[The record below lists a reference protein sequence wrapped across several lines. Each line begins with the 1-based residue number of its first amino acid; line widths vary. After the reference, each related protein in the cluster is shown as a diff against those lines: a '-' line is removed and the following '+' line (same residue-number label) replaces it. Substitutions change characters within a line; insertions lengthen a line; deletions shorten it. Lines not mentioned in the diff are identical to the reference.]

1 MSSSPGSAGASG
13 PPPST
18 PPDDRP
24 PPPKRAATRRRLWF
38 VLRWAIG
45 IGAAAVALD
54 AVFGRA
60 NELSGAVGMLEHLSW
75 IWAMVALVAEFGSI
89 VAFAGLQGCLLA
101 AGGLDLGMGPLTGIT
116 LAANS
121 IQNSLPVGP
130 AWSTVYAFRQFRAHG
145 ADSVLAWW
153 TLLISA
159 VVAFSA
165 LGAIA
170 LVGLALAQGQAASF
184 DLVEGILG
192 FAAVAVLVVLAA
204 RHGVL
209 RGPLRT
215 ATVAVVRF
223 LQAVVRYPRGEP
235 GEIVDLAMDRVRA
248 VRLSRGSLASS
259 FGWAAA
265 NWLLDLGCLA
275 IAFAAVHSPVPWR
288 GLLLA
293 YGAAQLA
300 ANLPVT
306 PGGLG
311 VVEGS
316 LTIALVFYGGAHAA
330 TVAAVLLYRIISFWL
345 LLPVG
350 WAAALIIRL
359 RRPAPQSME
368 KVP

>member
-1 MSSSPGSAGASG
+1 
-13 PPPST
+13 
-18 PPDDRP
+18 
-24 PPPKRAATRRRLWF
+24 
-38 VLRWAIG
+38 VLRWALG
-45 IGAAAVALD
+45 IGAAAVAFD

-60 NELSGAVGMLEHLSW
+60 DELSGAVRILEHLSW
-75 IWAMVALVAEFGSI
+75 SWALVALVAEFGSI
-89 VAFAGLQGCLLA
+89 AAYAGLQGCLLG
-101 AGGLDLGMGPLTGIT
+101 AGGLDLGIARLTGIT

-130 AWSTVYAFRQFRAHG
+130 AWSTVYAFRQFRARG

-153 TLLISA
+153 TLLIST
-159 VVAFSA
+159 VVAFCT

-170 LVGLALAQGQAASF
+170 LVGVALAQGQAASF

-192 FAAVAVLVVLAA
+192 FAAVAALVVVAA
-204 RHGVL
+204 RRGAL
-209 RGPLRT
+209 SGPLRT
-215 ATVAVVRF
+215 ATLVAVRF
-223 LQAVVRYPRGEP
+223 VQAVTRHPRGEP
-235 GEIVDLAMDRVRA
+235 GDIVDGVMERVRA

-259 FGWAAA
+259 IGWAAA

-275 IAFAAVHSPVPWR
+275 IAFAAVHSPVPWQ

-316 LTIALVFYGGAHAA
+316 LTIALVFYGGEHAA
-330 TVAAVLLYRIISFWL
+330 TVAAVLVYRIISFWL

-359 RRPAPQSME
+359 RRSALRQVEAAP
-368 KVP
+368 